1 LKRKKLLI
9 VDIPS
14 SAEALG
20 LPFSEEDW
28 KAMPTV
34 VRHFIIE
41 REKASIEGKKT
52 IAELSE
58 RVEEL
63 ERLLKSF

>member
-1 LKRKKLLI
+1 LLKRKKSPI
-9 VDIPS
+9 VDISS

-20 LPFSEEDW
+20 LPSSEEDW
-28 KAMPTV
+28 KATPVTI
-34 VRHFIIE
+34 RRSIIE
-41 REKASIEGKKT
+41 DKKT
-52 IAELSE
+52 IAKLSE